1 MGVAAAV
8 GVIGGA
14 VKTRASTQDM
24 GGAVHQGVVVLTL
37 DVKKWS
43 RMGVGW
49 GGELNE
55 GQFNYGYVDVVMG
68 AIFQIQR
75 EKISYIHQ
83 RILNLNMKVNGWL
96 RRVVVT

>member
-1 MGVAAAV
+1 
-8 GVIGGA
+8 
-14 VKTRASTQDM
+14 
-24 GGAVHQGVVVLTL
+24 
-37 DVKKWS
+37 
-43 RMGVGW
+43 
-49 GGELNE
+49 
-55 GQFNYGYVDVVMG
+55 MG